1 MVSLDFQIPRFLKS
15 QNCKFLTFHFLN
27 LGAGYHRAEATMQM
41 LDRLKIPI
49 TMMGPYS
56 YSAQAAELF
65 FAAFK
70 KADINPRKIPLGKT
84 HFQDVVQLVVNR
96 CREIPR

>member
-1 MVSLDFQIPRFLKS
+1 MVSFDVSNAEFLKFGILNS
-15 QNCKFLTFHFLN
+15 HLLLFLN

-41 LDRLKIPI
+41 LDRLKVPI